1 VTDSDSIA
9 HSKIEDESSASLSV
23 LQLQAS
29 AAADNGPAVKE
40 NDGGDDEGS
49 VAGSLWIL
57 L

>member
-23 LQLQAS
+23 LELQAG
-29 AAADNGPAVKE
+29 AGADNGPAVKE
-40 NDGGDDEGS
+40 NGGGDDEGS